1 MLSISDFLVGCLFDS
16 FGLGY
21 LVYILI
27 MEIVIEKTRSVPV
40 QKTAI
45 EIVERK
51 GLGHP
56 DTLCDRAA
64 EELSIA
70 LSKYYIKIFG
80 RVLHHNIDKCLLVGG
95 YSEVC
100 FGGGMVVTPMQLIA
114 VGRAVEARGGEKIPL
129 EDIARETT
137 HRWMSER
144 LRFMEP
150 EKNVIV
156 ETKMRTGS
164 VDLRATF
171 ESLIPLANDT
181 SIGVGFSPLTETET
195 LVYQTEQFLN
205 SLQVKQDYPMIGEDI
220 KVMGIRLYDRI
231 SLTIAIAFISKF
243 IPSKDEYFT
252 IKDNLLEYIRAFVK
266 KLTTLD
272 VSIVINAADSYER
285 DVFYL
290 TVTGTSA
297 ECGDD
302 GQVGRGNRVN
312 GLITPYRP
320 MTLEASAGKNPITHT
335 GKLYNL
341 VAHGISEEIVK
352 DPHISEAECYLV
364 SQIGMPITEPGI
376 VHVKVHSGLAKRAVE
391 ERCNGIIKKHLSQI
405 PQLWTGILERSYSL
419 F

>member
-1 MLSISDFLVGCLFDS
+1 
-16 FGLGY
+16 
-21 LVYILI
+21 
-27 MEIVIEKTRSVPV
+27 MEIIIEKTKDIPV
-40 QKTAI
+40 RKAAI

-70 LSKYYIKIFG
+70 LSKYYIKKFG

-95 YSEVC
+95 HSEVY
-100 FGGGMVVTPMQLIA
+100 FGGGSVITPMQLIA
-114 VGRAVEARGGEKIPL
+114 VGRAVEARGDEKIPL

-137 HRWMSER
+137 HRWMGER
-144 LRFMEP
+144 LRFLEP
-150 EKNVIV
+150 EKNIVV

-171 ESLIPLANDT
+171 ASLIPLANDT
-181 SIGVGFSPLTETET
+181 SIGVGFAPLTETES

-205 SLQVKQDYPMIGEDI
+205 SLQVKQDYPMVGEDI
-220 KVMGIRLYDRI
+220 KIMGIRVNNHI
-231 SLTIAIAFISKF
+231 NLTIAIAFVSKF
-243 IPSKDEYFT
+243 IPSKDEYFA
-252 IKDNLLEYIRAFVK
+252 IKKGLLEYIRTFVA

-272 VSIVINAADSYER
+272 VSITINAADSYEEGI
-285 DVFYL
+285 FYL

-341 VAHGISEEIVK
+341 VAREISAEIVK
-352 DPHISEAECYLV
+352 DSHIPEAECYLV
-364 SQIGMPITEPGI
+364 SQIGVPITEPRI
-376 VHVKVHSGLAKRAVE
+376 VHVKVHSNLAKKVVK
-391 ERCNGIIKKHLSQI
+391 ERCNGIIEKHLSQM
-405 PQLWTGILERSYSL
+405 PQLWPGILERSYSL